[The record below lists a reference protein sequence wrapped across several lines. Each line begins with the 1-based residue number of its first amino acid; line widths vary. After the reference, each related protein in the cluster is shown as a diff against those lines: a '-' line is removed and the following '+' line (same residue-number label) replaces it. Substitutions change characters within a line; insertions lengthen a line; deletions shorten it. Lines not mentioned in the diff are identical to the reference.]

1 MSLVP
6 QSILRPVTLALPRGE
21 IMLDQIGAGLGKA
34 DPIPGMMPLARVHG
48 VDDLRVDQIEIPRI
62 GPHDVLI
69 RVGATGVCG
78 SDLGYLAAGGLN
90 EYAPRDQPLAL
101 GHEFAG
107 IVEQVGAAVQD
118 IFPGQRCAVNPDGSA
133 IGCGGPAGAF
143 APFVLVQNARLGGDI
158 CPIPP
163 TLSLERAAL
172 AEPLSV
178 ALHGIN
184 IAHPTAASKVVV
196 LGAGPIGL
204 CSVICLRHLG
214 VKDIVVADLSDTRLE
229 RARQLGASTII
240 NSSRE
245 ALSGRIGEVQG
256 TGERFGMPYV
266 DTDIFIDAA
275 GSAKAL
281 DEVLNVAKFRARVVV
296 IALHKKPLPIN
307 LWKMMANEFSITGSI
322 ATDREDEFNESLRM
336 LAEASL
342 DVSPL
347 ISQLVPF
354 DQVEDAFRIARDLD
368 ASAKV
373 IVTFPQA

>member
-1 MSLVP
+1 MPDQVGLRHSD
-6 QSILRPVTLALPRGE
+6 SIPR
-21 IMLDQIGAGLGKA
+21 
-34 DPIPGMMPLARVHG
+34 MMPLARVHD
-48 VDDLRVDQIEIPRI
+48 VNDLRVDQVEIPPT
-62 GPHDVLI
+62 GPRDVLI

-90 EYAPRDQPLAL
+90 EFAPRDQPLAL

-107 IVEQVGAAVQD
+107 IVEQVGSEVKD

-158 CPIPP
+158 CPIPA
-163 TLSLERAAL
+163 TLSLEKAAL

-184 IAHPTAASKVVV
+184 IANPTRTSKVVV

-204 CSVICLRHLG
+204 CTVICLRYRG
-214 VKDIVVADLSDTRLE
+214 VADIVVADLSDSRLE
-229 RARQLGASTII
+229 RAKQLGASTII

-245 ALSGRIGEVQG
+245 ALADRIGEVQG
-256 TGERFGMPYV
+256 TGDRFGMPYI
-266 DTDIFIDAA
+266 DTDIFLDAA
-275 GSAKAL
+275 GSSKAL
-281 DEVLNVAKFRARVVV
+281 DEVLNVAKFRAKIVV

-322 ATDREDEFNESLRM
+322 ATDREDEFNECLRM
-336 LAEASL
+336 LAEDNF
-342 DVSPL
+342 DVAPL
-347 ISQLVPF
+347 ISQQVPF
-354 DQVEDAFRIARDLD
+354 DQVEDAFRLARDLD

>member
-1 MSLVP
+1 
-6 QSILRPVTLALPRGE
+6 
-21 IMLDQIGAGLGKA
+21 
-34 DPIPGMMPLARVHG
+34 MMPLARVHG
-48 VDDLRVDQIEIPRI
+48 VNDLRVDQIEVPELGPR
-62 GPHDVLI
+62 DVLI

-78 SDLGYLAAGGLN
+78 SDLGYLATGGLN
-90 EYAPRDQPLAL
+90 EYAPRDEPLAL

-107 IVEQVGAAVQD
+107 IVEQVGPEVKD
-118 IFPGQRCAVNPDGSA
+118 ISPGQRCAVNPDGSA

-158 CPIPP
+158 CPIPA

-184 IAHPTAASKVVV
+184 IAKPQPASKVVV

-204 CSVICLRHLG
+204 CTVICLRYRG
-214 VKDIVVADLSDTRLE
+214 VTDIVVADLSDSRLA
-229 RARQLGASTII
+229 RAKQLGAATTI
-240 NSSRE
+240 NASRE
-245 ALSGRIGEVQG
+245 ALCDRIGEVQG
-256 TGERFGMPYV
+256 TGERFGMPYI

-281 DEVLNVAKFRARVVV
+281 DEVLNVAKFRARVVI

-322 ATDREDEFNESLRM
+322 ATDREDEFNESLQM
-336 LAEASL
+336 LAQEDL
-342 DVSPL
+342 HISPL

-373 IVTFPQA
+373 IVTFPRA